1 MCRLAV
7 TVLLAATTVAA
18 CGERPSAVQPTAP
31 GAPPYVDHTE
41 IEGPQQAIVVGST
54 AQLNVFAVMSDGTR
68 PDVTRDATFTVID
81 ERVVTVAPAGFATAK
96 TSGSTGIFASYRNV
110 FTRLGYGIRVI
121 EPPGRPFRL
130 SVVVRDDHGG
140 AIAGARVTS
149 TGDDGV
155 RNAIS
160 DGNGFVDLG
169 QGSGRITVTATRL
182 GFADGEA
189 VVSDAAAPDVQLPIA
204 LVPNPGAFI
213 ERRVEQYFDEF
224 DYTAGDAV
232 WHTRIATRAG
242 GFFDAAVES
251 DNCDYN
257 GTLQIVARSGGLAF
271 TGVSGYC
278 YGRLRFAVPA
288 EDIELTVRGF
298 KATSF
303 RLTYREPR

>member
-54 AQLNVFAVMSDGTR
+54 GQLNVFAVMSDGTR

-81 ERVVTVAPAGFATAK
+81 ERVVTVAPGGFATAK
-96 TSGSTGIFASYRNV
+96 TSGSTGVFASYRNV

-149 TGDDGV
+149 TGEDGV

-160 DGNGFVDLG
+160 DGNGF
-169 QGSGRITVTATRL
+169 
-182 GFADGEA
+182 
-189 VVSDAAAPDVQLPIA
+189 A

-242 GFFDAAVES
+242 GFFDAAVAS
-251 DNCDYN
+251 DNCDDN

-278 YGRLRFAVPA
+278 YGRLRFVVPA